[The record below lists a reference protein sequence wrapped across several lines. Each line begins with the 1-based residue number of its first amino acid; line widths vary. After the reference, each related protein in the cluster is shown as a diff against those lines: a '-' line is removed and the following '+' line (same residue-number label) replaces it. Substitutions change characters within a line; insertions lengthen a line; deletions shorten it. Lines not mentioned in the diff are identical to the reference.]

1 MALGG
6 GLLIGL
12 DRERRKR
19 LGADREAAGIRSF
32 TLAAVAGALAR
43 MVDETLVVAIGALV
57 VLVLVGVAYYKSR
70 VVDRATDP
78 GLTTELALFVTY
90 LVGVLAVDEPAFGA
104 GSAVVV
110 AVLLAS
116 RERLHRF
123 ATRALSDAEVHD
135 ALLLAALTLVILPL
149 LPAAPLPWLAD
160 LKPRTLV
167 LVMVLILT
175 LQAAGHVAL
184 RLLGARA
191 GLALSGLLSG
201 FVSSTA
207 TVASMG
213 ARARHDPVHG
223 PACEAGAMLSTAA
236 TWLQSLLLL
245 ALLAPP
251 AAALLA
257 PVACAGVAVA
267 LASGALRA
275 RAQEGADRVADGAA
289 ALHGPLRVREAAT
302 VAGLLALVSL
312 AVGWA
317 QRAFGEAGVL
327 AGAAIAAL
335 ADAQSPVPLLGALQA
350 SGQISAA
357 TALTGTL
364 VAVTTNSL
372 TRTMA
377 AFAAGGAA
385 YGARIGASLVA
396 STSTA
401 WAVALW
407 LA

>member
-1 MALGG
+1 VALGG

-12 DRERRKR
+12 DRERRKGR
-19 LGADREAAGIRSF
+19 GADREAAGIRSF
-32 TLAAVAGALAR
+32 TLAAVGGALAR
-43 MVDETLVVAIGALV
+43 MVDETLVVAVGALV

-104 GSAVVV
+104 GAAVVV

-167 LVMVLILT
+167 LVMVLILA
-175 LQAAGHVAL
+175 LQATGHVAL

-213 ARARHDPVHG
+213 ARARHDPAHG

-236 TWLQSLLLL
+236 TWIQSLLLL
-245 ALLAPP
+245 AVLSPP
-251 AAALLA
+251 AAASLA
-257 PVACAGVAVA
+257 PVALAGAAVA
-267 LASGALRA
+267 AGSGVLRA
-275 RAQEGADRVADGAA
+275 RTQRAAGRVDDGPAA
-289 ALHGPLRVREAAT
+289 RHGPLRVREAAT
-302 VAGLLALVSL
+302 VAVLLAGVSL
-312 AVGWA
+312 VVGWA
-317 QRAFGEAGVL
+317 QRAFGEVGVVVS
-327 AGAAIAAL
+327 AAIAAL

-350 SGQISAA
+350 SGQIS
-357 TALTGTL
+357 TGTVLTGTL
-364 VAVTTNSL
+364 VAVTANSV
-372 TRTMA
+372 TRTIA
-377 AFAAGGAA
+377 ALVAGGAG
-385 YGARIGASLVA
+385 YGARIGASLAA
-396 STSTA
+396 STGAA
-401 WAVALW
+401 WVAALW
-407 LA
+407 MR